1 MDVVVPRL
9 TEETERRPSQ
19 QALVA
24 ELGEYALVEQDLS
37 AVMRRA
43 VSIVVEGLEVE
54 YCELLEL
61 LPDERHLLLREGM
74 GWREGLVGRMT
85 VGTGLG
91 SQAGYTLRCDGPVVV
106 DDLRS
111 EERFQP
117 PRLLVEHEATSG
129 LTCVIRS
136 ARGKAYGVL
145 GAHTRRRRAF
155 SVEDVDFLQSVAS
168 LLGSATERK
177 RVEDA
182 LRESEQRF
190 RTMADAAPVLIWLA
204 GTDKLRTYFNKGWLD
219 FTGRTPD
226 QELGNGWTAGI
237 HPEDRERYVAAYIT
251 AFDGRAPF
259 ELEYRLRRHDGR
271 YRWIVG
277 RGEPLRDTDG
287 RFIGYIGSCIDID
300 ERKEAEQAAHD
311 AAARL
316 TAIVNTAVDGILTID
331 EAGQIESVNPAVTRI
346 FGYRPDEMVGRNMRV
361 LMPEPYRSESDGY
374 LSRYLPPS
382 EKRVVGIGREL
393 EGQRK
398 DGSTFPLELGVS
410 EMWLEGRRVYTV
422 LIRDVT
428 ERREAEHSLR
438 ESEARL
444 SLALRAGRM
453 GVWEWDSE
461 TGKARW
467 SPMLEQ
473 IHGLQ
478 PGSFGG
484 TFEEFERDIHPD
496 DRARVLKNIRRALD
510 GADYHIEY
518 RIVRPEGEVLWLEA
532 RGQVFR
538 DGEGR
543 PRRMV
548 GVCMDVTQRKRVEE
562 ELRQLNTTLE
572 QRVAKRTA
580 RLERQS
586 DQLRHL
592 ATELVHAEQRE
603 RHRLAELI
611 HDHLQQLLTAARLR
625 LLAAR
630 GKAEDGELGELLS
643 EVAEI
648 LHESIDSARSLTAEL
663 QPPVLYEEGMVPALR
678 WLADWMGERYGLEVG
693 LRLDESARADDER
706 LRTLIFQ
713 SARELLFNVVK
724 HAGVRQVM
732 LALVPAGDELI
743 RLTVEDEGA
752 GFDPDVLEGEARPL
766 AGFGLFSIRERLKAL
781 GGNLRVKSQPGSGT
795 RIDLFIPVRV
805 NANKSEVR

>member
-1 MDVVVPRL
+1 MPRL
-9 TEETERRPSQ
+9 TEEETERRPSQ

-24 ELGEYALVEQDLS
+24 ELGEFALVEQDLG

-43 VSIVVEGLEVE
+43 VSTVVQGLEVE

-61 LPDERHLLLREGM
+61 LPDERHLLLREGV
-74 GWREGLVGRMT
+74 GWREGVVGRMT

-91 SQAGYTLRCDGPVVV
+91 SQAGYTLRCDAPVVV

-117 PRLLVEHEATSG
+117 PRLLVEHEAISG

-145 GAHTRRRRAF
+145 GAHTRQHRAF
-155 SVEDVDFLQSVAS
+155 SVADVDFLQSVAS
-168 LLGSATERK
+168 LLGSATERR

-182 LRESEQRF
+182 LRESERRF
-190 RTMADAAPVLIWLA
+190 RTMADAAPVLIWLEDA
-204 GTDKLRTYFNKGWLD
+204 GKLRTYFNKGWLD
-219 FTGRTPD
+219 FTGRAPD
-226 QELGNGWTAGI
+226 QELGHGWTAGI
-237 HPEDRERYVAAYIT
+237 HPGDYEPYLAAYVS
-251 AFDGRAPF
+251 AFDAHEPF

-271 YRWIVG
+271 YRWIVD
-277 RGEPLRDTDG
+277 RGEPLLDSDG
-287 RFIGYIGSCIDID
+287 GFIGYIGSCIDID
-300 ERKEAEQAAHD
+300 ERKEAEQAVRD

-316 TAIVNTAVDGILTID
+316 AAIVNTAVDGILTID
-331 EAGQIESVNPAVTRI
+331 ERGQIESVNPAVTRI
-346 FGYRPDEMVGRNMRV
+346 FGYLPDEMVGRNVRM
-361 LMPEPYRSESDGY
+361 LMPEPYRSEHDGY
-374 LSRYLPPS
+374 LSRYRDTG
-382 EKRVVGIGREL
+382 EKRIIGVGREV

-398 DGSTFPLELGVS
+398 DGSRFPLELAVS
-410 EMWLEGRRVYTV
+410 ETWLEDRRVFTG

-428 ERREAEHSLR
+428 ERREAERNLR

-453 GVWEWDSE
+453 GVWEWDIE
-461 TGKARW
+461 AEEIRW

-473 IHGLQ
+473 IHGLE
-478 PGSFGG
+478 PASFGG
-484 TFEEFERDIHPD
+484 MFADFERDMHPE
-496 DRARVLKNIRRALD
+496 DRGRVLEALRQALD
-510 GADYHIEY
+510 GADYHVEY
-518 RIVRPEGEVLWLEA
+518 RILRPDGEVLWLEA

-538 DGEGR
+538 NGEGR
-543 PRRMV
+543 PQRMV

-562 ELRQLNTTLE
+562 ELRQLNATLE
-572 QRVAKRTA
+572 QRVSKRTA

-603 RHRLAELI
+603 RRRLAELI

-630 GKAEDGELGELLS
+630 GKAKDDEIEELLS

-648 LHESIDSARSLTAEL
+648 LRESIDSARSLTAEL
-663 QPPVLYEEGMVPALR
+663 QPPVLYDEGLVPALR
-678 WLADWMGERYGLEVG
+678 WLADWVGERYKLEVE
-693 LRLDESARADDER
+693 LQLDESARADDER
-706 LRTLIFQ
+706 IRTLVFQ

-724 HAGVRQVM
+724 HAGVREVV
-732 LALVPAGDELI
+732 LALVPDGDERI
-743 RLTVEDEGA
+743 RLSVEDEGA
-752 GFDPDVLEGEARPL
+752 GFDPDVLYGEGRAL
-766 AGFGLFSIRERLKAL
+766 SGFGLFSIRERLKAL
-781 GGNLRVKSQPGSGT
+781 GGNLEVRSGPNSGT
-795 RIDLFIPVRV
+795 RIDLLIPTRV
-805 NANKSEVR
+805 DTHQWEVY